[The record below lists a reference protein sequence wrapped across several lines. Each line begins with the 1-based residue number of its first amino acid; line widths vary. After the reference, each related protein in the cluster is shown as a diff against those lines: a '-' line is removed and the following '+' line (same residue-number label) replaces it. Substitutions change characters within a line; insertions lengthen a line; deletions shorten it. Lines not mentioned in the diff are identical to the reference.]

1 MRIYCPDQAARLRL
15 AGAIAFDEPGTIK
28 RRASVEA
35 AERIAVDPLA

>member
-35 AERIAVDPLA
+35 AERIAVDQLA